1 MTGRETLTIWIASSH
16 RRLPWTPQVHRG
28 DFLNAVNNRESNSQ
42 SISIWLPIHNTRGMS
57 VVFIAINVK
66 ALVNN
71 TTVQLVI
78 TRALEGSP

>member
-1 MTGRETLTIWIASSH
+1 MIWMSRASSH
-16 RRLPWTPQVHRG
+16 RELPWTPQVHWG
-28 DFLNAVNNRESNSQ
+28 DVLNEVNNRLSNSQ
-42 SISIWLPIHNTRGMS
+42 SIPIWLPIHNTRGMG

>member
-1 MTGRETLTIWIASSH
+1 MSQTSRRAHQATMDATSPSGRI
-16 RRLPWTPQVHRG
+16 
-28 DFLNAVNNRESNSQ
+28 LNAVNNRESNSQ
-42 SISIWLPIHNTRGMS
+42 SIPIWLPTHNTKGMS

>member
-1 MTGRETLTIWIASSH
+1 VDATSPLGRI
-16 RRLPWTPQVHRG
+16 
-28 DFLNAVNNRESNSQ
+28 LNAVNDRESDSQ
-42 SISIWLPIHNTRGMS
+42 SIPIWLPIHNTKGMN

>member
-1 MTGRETLTIWIASSH
+1 MSPSEQILRAIANRFRSGTIHI
-16 RRLPWTPQVHRG
+16 RQ
-28 DFLNAVNNRESNSQ
+28 
-42 SISIWLPIHNTRGMS
+42 GMS